1 VRIVLADDH
10 HVVRRGP
17 GLVLEPEPDCEVV
30 AQVGDIASARAWVHQ
45 LPLPATAREQIAVGL
60 AVIDAIELQLAPVD
74 RELCS

>member
-1 VRIVLADDH
+1 MPA
-10 HVVRRGP
+10 G
-17 GLVLEPEPDCEVV
+17 
-30 AQVGDIASARAWVHQ
+30 IASTGVSAFAPAPSTSRCGRRRSSQAGSHQ